1 MLLQKNI
8 QEYLIINII
17 MGVDISKINKNVEA
31 KKVSKFFSGDFF
43 NREFSFSK
51 KLGAKERE
59 MLYKDLATVLNAG
72 VDFSTALDILGNQ
85 QKKSFVKNLIL
96 DIKSQIIQGRSFHEA
111 LQKTGHF
118 SAYEYYSIKIGEETK
133 KLNLVLLELHKYFKR
148 QIKLRKQI
156 ISVIT
161 YPVFVLTLTVGVL
174 YFMLTYV
181 VPMFKSVF
189 NQFDAELPV
198 LTKNIIALSERFP
211 SIIMFII
218 ISAILIYGL
227 LKAYGDN
234 LKFRNIKSKFILRI
248 PYFGKL
254 VKIIYLARFCQFL
267 DLLLTSKTPLTESLD
282 LVKKM
287 IGFYPIESSIDP
299 IRQDIVKGSSL
310 SSAMTKHNIYD
321 YKLLTMV
328 EVAEE
333 INELDSMFSRL
344 ADEYDEEVEHKTKM
358 IGVVL
363 EPLIII
369 FIGLIVGVIMV
380 AMYAPMFDLSK
391 IINGT

>member
-1 MLLQKNI
+1 MNI
-8 QEYLIINII
+8 HIK
-17 MGVDISKINKNVEA
+17 MGIDISKINKNIEA
-31 KKVSKFFSGDFF
+31 NKSSKTLSTGFF

-59 MLYKDLATVLNAG
+59 VLYKDLATLLNAG
-72 VDFSTALDILGNQ
+72 VDFSTALNILGNQ
-85 QKKSFVKNLIL
+85 QKKLFIKNLIL

-111 LQKTGHF
+111 LQNTGHF
-118 SAYEYYSIKIGEETK
+118 TAYEYYSIKIGEETK

-161 YPVFVLTLTVGVL
+161 YPAFVLTLTVGVL

-189 NQFDAELPV
+189 NQFDAELPA
-198 LTKNIIALSERFP
+198 LTRNIIALSEKST
-211 SIIMFII
+211 SILLFTIVCIV
-218 ISAILIYGL
+218 LIYGL
-227 LKAYGDN
+227 LKIYGNN
-234 LKFRNIKSKFILRI
+234 LKFRDYKSKFILKT

-254 VKIIYLARFCQFL
+254 VRMIYLARFCQFL

-282 LVKKM
+282 MVKKM
-287 IGFYPIESSIDP
+287 IGFYPIESSIDT
-299 IRQDIVKGSSL
+299 IRQDIIKGSSL
-310 SSAMTKHNIYD
+310 SSAMAKHTIYD
-321 YKLLTMV
+321 YKLLSMV

-333 INELDSMFSRL
+333 INELDIMFSRL

-391 IINGT
+391 IINGV